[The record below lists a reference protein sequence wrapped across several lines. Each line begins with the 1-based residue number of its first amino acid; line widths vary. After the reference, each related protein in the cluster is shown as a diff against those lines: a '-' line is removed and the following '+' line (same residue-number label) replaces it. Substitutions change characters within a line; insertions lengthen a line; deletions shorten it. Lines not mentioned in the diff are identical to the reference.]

1 MLFPGQSGKSLVSE
15 EFNRLCTDM
24 LVEARVTA
32 LPNPGD
38 FFKSMRVIHFHSFNN
53 CTVIITQSNKKKTQ
67 TRIPAKGE
75 CDIMLTSNEDMP
87 TIEKETNG

>member
-1 MLFPGQSGKSLVSE
+1 MLYSGQAGRSLVSE

-38 FFKSMRVIHFHSFNN
+38 PYRSMRIIHFHSFNN
-53 CTVIITQSNKKKTQ
+53 CVVVITQSDKKKTK
-67 TRIPAKGE
+67 TRVPAKGE
-75 CDIMLTSNEDMP
+75 CDIMLSPNEDMP